1 MKDFFLALASLM
13 IAVVLWLQIQPQAD
27 PGREREMTVRL
38 EVENLSTGLAI
49 IQVPESVRIIVSGT
63 TQVLEGLDSS
73 EFSAFVDMAE
83 SGVGEITTLV
93 QVKGPTRQNLSARP
107 VRPRLTLNVDRI
119 LRTNKEVTLETT
131 GLPPIGLTYDI
142 SALDPDEIEIS
153 GPTKLVQR
161 VATLRALLDLS
172 KVRPGSAF
180 TLNVEPLD
188 SSGKPVTGLTLEPD
202 EVTATPSVISAPTSK
217 RVLVNPIFSGQL
229 PFGAS
234 VERFEVT
241 PNQVEV
247 TGPST
252 ELARISQI
260 STAVIPLDGMTGTVE
275 KEIDLTVPQGVRI
288 SGSGK
293 VKVVLVVRQSQTT
306 APPPANP

>member
-38 EVENLSTGLAI
+38 EVENLATGLAV
-49 IQVPESVRIIVSGT
+49 IQAPESIRIIVSGT
-63 TQVLEGLDSS
+63 AQVLEGLDST
-73 EFSAFVDMAE
+73 EFSAFVDLSE

-93 QVKGPTRQNLSARP
+93 QVKGPTRANLTARP
-107 VRPRLTLNVDRI
+107 VRPRISLNVDRI
-119 LRTNKEVTLETT
+119 DRDQKAVTLDTT
-131 GLPPIGLTYDI
+131 GLPPSGLTYDI
-142 SALDPDEIEIS
+142 SALDPDQVEIT
-153 GPTKLVQR
+153 GPARLVQR
-161 VATLRALLDLS
+161 VATLRAILDLS
-172 KVRPGSAF
+172 RVRPGSAF

-188 SSGKPVTGLTLEPD
+188 SQGKPVTGLTLDPPD
-202 EVTATPSVISAPTSK
+202 VIATPSVVSAPTSK

-260 STAVIPLDGMTGTVE
+260 STAVIALDGLSGTVE
-275 KEIDLTVPQGVRI
+275 REIELTSPQGVRI

-293 VKVVLVVRQSQTT
+293 VKILLVIRQSQTQ